1 MNFDFDPDTEEMREM
16 VVRFAQRELSSPG
29 SPTGSASPATEDGT
43 RRGAGFDSDE
53 FRRRWL
59 LAGKQGL
66 VGGVVPSEY
75 GGSDLDAV
83 TAAAVMEA
91 LGYGSPDTGFAF
103 SVAAHLF
110 AALMPVVEFGTEEQK
125 RRWLPSLCSGERIA
139 AHGITEPEAGSDALN
154 LRTRAERHGDHYVL
168 DGGKC
173 FTTNAPVADVF
184 VVQAATDPAGG
195 FFGLT
200 AFVVEAGN
208 PGLTV
213 GPCYDKVGLRGSPMA
228 DVHFHECV
236 VPAGDVLGAE
246 GAGASVFS
254 SSMKWER
261 TCLFAA
267 YLGAM
272 RRVLEST
279 IRYAGEREQFGVPIG
294 SFQAVSHRVVD
305 MTLRLET
312 ARLMLYKAAWGLAQG
327 SEDEVA
333 PALAKLAVS
342 EAAVQLGLD
351 AVQLRGALGMLDGEA
366 ETLLRDALPSR
377 VFSGTNEIQKNNI
390 ARALGLG
397 GSRRLSGRRPARRR

>member
-1 MNFDFDPDTEEMREM
+1 MNFAFDAETEDMRAM
-16 VVRFAQRELSSPG
+16 VVRFAQRELGGRPEEL
-29 SPTGSASPATEDGT
+29 AT
-43 RRGAGFDSDE
+43 GFDAAG

-66 VGGVVPSEY
+66 VGSVIPGEY
-75 GGSDLDAV
+75 GGSGLDAV

-91 LGYGSPDTGFAF
+91 LGNGCLDTGFAF
-103 SVAAHLF
+103 SIAAHLF
-110 AALMPVVEFGTEEQK
+110 ASVVPIAEFGTGEQK
-125 RRWLPSLCSGERIA
+125 RRWLPALCSGERIA

-154 LRTRAERHGDHYVL
+154 LRTRAERKGDHYVL

-173 FTTNAPVADVF
+173 FTTNASVADVF
-184 VVQAATDPAGG
+184 VVQAATDPRGG

-200 AFVVEAGN
+200 AFVVEAGT
-208 PGLTV
+208 PGLRV
-213 GPCYDKVGLRGSPMA
+213 GPTYDKVGLRGSPTA
-228 DVHFHECV
+228 DVHFDGCV
-236 VPAGDVLGAE
+236 VPACDVLGTE

-261 TCLFAA
+261 TCLFAV

-272 RRVLEST
+272 QRVLDST
-279 IRYAGEREQFGVPIG
+279 ISYAGEREQFGVPIG
-294 SFQAVSHRVVD
+294 GFQAVSHRVVD
-305 MTLRLET
+305 MALRLES
-312 ARLMLYKAAWGLAQG
+312 ARLMLYKAAWGLTQG
-327 SEDEVA
+327 SEDEIA

-351 AVQLRGALGMLDGEA
+351 AVQLRGALGMLAGEA

-390 ARALGLG
+390 ARAMGLG
-397 GSRRLSGRRPARRR
+397 GSRRAARRR